1 MTRSPDHQIQK
12 NLRSVRRRFDAT
24 CNTGSPV
31 ICCIGTVPIQTSVL
45 RWTKGVVRKAFPPTF
60 PSPMVVRRRSQS
72 RVGTENPPD
81 EIFCEIAAYSL
92 SSPADL
98 CAFSAVSRRFFNAA
112 LTTSQDVNAPL
123 WAACVR
129 AADPILYAGIVH
141 AKDTRR
147 SWQSRLFHLRQLQ
160 RECVADPSP
169 QLLSDE
175 RHQTHVL
182 SPPPSSVSDAA
193 CVDVILYNHPTQGF
207 MMNVGEVRHK
217 VCIYGLRQQ
226 SQTSPVHGGDSGAS
240 GSDLR
245 PAMLTSAAKLS
256 RFRVPT
262 YPPGAPAPL
271 GPATTNLLVLL
282 SLNGK
287 KMADFDDFHDLVRGI
302 KAAPEFCRWRFLF
315 YPASNLRKLPPECSL
330 GGPARASNP
339 PADGDE

>member
-1 MTRSPDHQIQK
+1 M
-12 NLRSVRRRFDAT
+12 
-24 CNTGSPV
+24 
-31 ICCIGTVPIQTSVL
+31 VL
-45 RWTKGVVRKAFPPTF
+45 R
-60 PSPMVVRRRSQS
+60 RSLS
-72 RVGTENPPD
+72 REDTEQAPD
-81 EIFCEIAAYSL
+81 EIFCEIAAFSL

-123 WAACVR
+123 WAACVQ

-147 SWQSRLFHLRQLQ
+147 SWQARLFHLRQLQ
-160 RECVADPSP
+160 RDCAAEASPEILSDSRQQAHSSSPSP
-169 QLLSDE
+169 FSFFS
-175 RHQTHVL
+175 
-182 SPPPSSVSDAA
+182 SPDAA

-207 MMNVGEVRHK
+207 MMNVGEVRRK